1 MPDES
6 AQPYLDTTPPHWVAR
21 GLAHVIIAAFA
32 LTLVAAILVK
42 VPETVSGPFTLVPIR
57 GTDPVR
63 AVKSGVL
70 VEVRVAEGDNVTRG
84 STLFLLRSASMS
96 DRAAD
101 RLTLESQL
109 RANEQRLT
117 ILKSQ
122 YDTRKRSD
130 EAEGRRL
137 QNRIQFLEGL
147 ITSKSKRLALTK
159 MLADSSSSG
168 AKRGAI
174 GQLEASRLELEY
186 STLQE
191 EVDGARNDLAE
202 ARSDITRLEE
212 DGKARDLEYEETRR
226 GLTEAI
232 EAGRIR
238 ATSLQ
243 RDLVNATEG
252 GFSVMAPCDGAVLRL
267 HVNAPGA
274 VVQEGDILSE
284 MGCAG
289 DRLRGELLVP
299 EAGVAQIRPGQGVK
313 LRYDAFPYQRYGV
326 RFATVRWLGPA
337 GSTARDSG
345 EFRALVDLADDSI
358 RVHGQL
364 RALLPGMGGRADI
377 VVGRRSLVSYAFEPI
392 RALREN
398 FAEPPAR

>member
-1 MPDES
+1 MPNEP
-6 AQPYLDTTPPHWVAR
+6 AQTFLDTTPPHWVAR
-21 GLAHVIIAAFA
+21 GLAYVIIAAFVVGILGA
-32 LTLVAAILVK
+32 VLVK
-42 VPETVSGPFTLVPIR
+42 VPETVSGPFTLIPIR

-70 VEVRVAEGDNVTRG
+70 VGVEVSEGDNVTRG
-84 STLFLLRSASMS
+84 ETLFLLRSSSMS

-109 RANEQRLT
+109 RTNEQRMT

-130 EAEGRRL
+130 EAEARRL
-137 QNRIQFLEGL
+137 DNRVQFLQGL
-147 ITSKSKRLALTK
+147 IASKSKRLALTK
-159 MLADSSSSG
+159 ELADSSSSG

-174 GQLEASRLELEY
+174 GKLEASRLELEY

-191 EVDGARNDLAE
+191 EVDGAQNDLAE
-202 ARSDITRLEE
+202 AKADIARLEQ
-212 DGKARDLEYEETRR
+212 DGKARDLEYDETRR
-226 GLTEAI
+226 GLTESI
-232 EAGRIR
+232 ETGRIR
-238 ATSLQ
+238 STSLQ

-252 GFSVMAPCDGAVLRL
+252 GFSVTAPCDGTVLRL

-289 DRLRGELLVP
+289 DRLQGELVIP
-299 EAGVAQIRPGQGVK
+299 EAGIAQVRTGQGVK

-326 RFATVRWLGPA
+326 KFATVRWLGPA

-345 EFRALVDLADDSI
+345 EFRAFVDLADDSI

-377 VVGRRSLVSYAFEPI
+377 VVGKRSLVSYAFEPI

-398 FAEPPAR
+398 FADPPSR

>member
-1 MPDES
+1 MPAEP
-6 AQPYLDTTPPHWVAR
+6 AQSFLDTTPPNWVAR
-21 GLAHVIIAAFA
+21 GLAYVIIAAFV
-32 LTLVAAILVK
+32 LGILGAVVVK
-42 VPETVSGPFTLVPIR
+42 VPETVSGPFTLIPIR

-70 VEVRVAEGDNVTRG
+70 VEVEVAEGDNVTRG
-84 STLFLLRSASMS
+84 ETLFLLRSSSMS

-101 RLTLESQL
+101 RLTVESQL
-109 RANEQRLT
+109 RTNEQRMT

-130 EAEGRRL
+130 EADGRRL
-137 QNRIQFLEGL
+137 ENRVQFLQGL
-147 ITSKSKRLALTK
+147 IASKSKRLALTK
-159 MLADSSSSG
+159 ELADSSSSG

-174 GQLEASRLELEY
+174 GKLEASRLELEY

-191 EVDGARNDLAE
+191 EVDGAQNDLAE
-202 ARSDITRLEE
+202 AKADIARLEQ

-226 GLTEAI
+226 GLTESL
-232 EAGRIR
+232 ETGRIR

-243 RDLVNATEG
+243 RDLVNATEV
-252 GFSVMAPCDGAVLRL
+252 GFSVTAPCDGTVLRL

-289 DRLRGELLVP
+289 DRLQGELRVP
-299 EAGVAQIRPGQGVK
+299 EGGVAQVRPGQGVK

-377 VVGRRSLVSYAFEPI
+377 VVGKRSLVSYAFEPI

-398 FAEPPAR
+398 FAEPPSR

>member
-1 MPDES
+1 MPNEP
-6 AQPYLDTTPPHWVAR
+6 AQTFLDTTPPHWVAR
-21 GLAHVIIAAFA
+21 GLAYVIIAAFVVGILGA
-32 LTLVAAILVK
+32 VLVK
-42 VPETVSGPFTLVPIR
+42 VPETVSGPFTLIPIR

-70 VEVRVAEGDNVTRG
+70 VEVEVSEGDNVTRG
-84 STLFLLRSASMS
+84 ETLFLLRSSSMS

-109 RANEQRLT
+109 RTNEQRMT

-130 EAEGRRL
+130 EAEARRL
-137 QNRIQFLEGL
+137 DNRVQFLQGL
-147 ITSKSKRLALTK
+147 IASKSKRLALTK
-159 MLADSSSSG
+159 ELADSSSSG

-174 GQLEASRLELEY
+174 GKLEASRLELEY

-191 EVDGARNDLAE
+191 EVDGAQNDLAE
-202 ARSDITRLEE
+202 AKADIARLEQ
-212 DGKARDLEYEETRR
+212 DGKARDLEYDETRR
-226 GLTEAI
+226 GLTESI
-232 EAGRIR
+232 ETGRIR
-238 ATSLQ
+238 STSLQ

-252 GFSVMAPCDGAVLRL
+252 GFSVTAPCDGTVLRL

-289 DRLRGELLVP
+289 DRLQGELVIP
-299 EAGVAQIRPGQGVK
+299 EAGIAQVRTGQGVK

-326 RFATVRWLGPA
+326 KFATVRWLGPA

-345 EFRALVDLADDSI
+345 EFRAFVDLADDSI

-377 VVGRRSLVSYAFEPI
+377 VVGKRSLVSYAFEPI

-398 FAEPPAR
+398 FADPPSR

>member
-1 MPDES
+1 M
-6 AQPYLDTTPPHWVAR
+6 
-21 GLAHVIIAAFA
+21 
-32 LTLVAAILVK
+32 
-42 VPETVSGPFTLVPIR
+42 
-57 GTDPVR
+57 
-63 AVKSGVL
+63 
-70 VEVRVAEGDNVTRG
+70 
-84 STLFLLRSASMS
+84 
-96 DRAAD
+96 
-101 RLTLESQL
+101 
-109 RANEQRLT
+109 
-117 ILKSQ
+117 
-122 YDTRKRSD
+122 
-130 EAEGRRL
+130 
-137 QNRIQFLEGL
+137 
-147 ITSKSKRLALTK
+147 
-159 MLADSSSSG
+159 
-168 AKRGAI
+168 
-174 GQLEASRLELEY
+174 
-186 STLQE
+186 
-191 EVDGARNDLAE
+191 
-202 ARSDITRLEE
+202 
-212 DGKARDLEYEETRR
+212 
-226 GLTEAI
+226 

-289 DRLRGELLVP
+289 DPLRGELRVP

-358 RVHGQL
+358 RVHGQMQ
-364 RALLPGMGGRADI
+364 ALLPGMGGRADI

>member
-1 MPDES
+1 MPDDS
-6 AQPYLDTTPPHWVAR
+6 AQPFLDTTPPHWVGAGAGVRHHRRLWAGRAGR
-21 GLAHVIIAAFA
+21 GAGEGAGDRVGA
-32 LTLVAAILVK
+32 LHPGAD
-42 VPETVSGPFTLVPIR
+42 P

-122 YDTRKRSD
+122 YDTRRRSD

-137 QNRIQFLEGL
+137 ANRIQFLEGL
-147 ITSKSKRLALTK
+147 ISSKSKRLALTK
-159 MLADSSSSG
+159 ELADSSSSG

-174 GQLEASRLELEY
+174 GKLEASRLELEY

-191 EVDGARNDLAE
+191 EVEGARNDLEE
-202 ARSDITRLEE
+202 ARSDITRLERGRQGE
-212 DGKARDLEYEETRR
+212 GPGIRGDPARSYRSHGDRPRSGPRPSSGIWSMRPRPVSRWLPPAT
-226 GLTEAI
+226 
-232 EAGRIR
+232 GRYC
-238 ATSLQ
+238 
-243 RDLVNATEG
+243 G
-252 GFSVMAPCDGAVLRL
+252 M
-267 HVNAPGA
+267 HVNAAGA

-284 MGCAG
+284 MACAG
-289 DRLRGELLVP
+289 DRLQGELRVP
-299 EAGVAQIRPGQGVK
+299 EAGVAQVRPGQGVK

-345 EFRALVDLADDSI
+345 EFRALRRS
-358 RVHGQL
+358 
-364 RALLPGMGGRADI
+364 GGRFHPGARPDA
-377 VVGRRSLVSYAFEPI
+377 GLCF
-392 RALREN
+392 
-398 FAEPPAR
+398 PAWAGAPTSWSAGDRW

>member
-32 LTLVAAILVK
+32 LTLVAAVLVK

-70 VEVRVAEGDNVTRG
+70 IEVRVAEGDNVTRG

-137 QNRIQFLEGL
+137 ANRIQFLDGL
-147 ITSKSKRLALTK
+147 ISSKSKRLRVTK
-159 MLADSSSSG
+159 ELADSSSSG

-174 GQLEASRLELEY
+174 GKLEASRLELEY

-238 ATSLQ
+238 AASLQ
-243 RDLVNATEG
+243 RDL
-252 GFSVMAPCDGAVLRL
+252 
-267 HVNAPGA
+267 
-274 VVQEGDILSE
+274 
-284 MGCAG
+284 
-289 DRLRGELLVP
+289 
-299 EAGVAQIRPGQGVK
+299 GQC
-313 LRYDAFPYQRYGV
+313 
-326 RFATVRWLGPA
+326 
-337 GSTARDSG
+337 
-345 EFRALVDLADDSI
+345 
-358 RVHGQL
+358 H
-364 RALLPGMGGRADI
+364 GGRLLGDGPLRRCGTA
-377 VVGRRSLVSYAFEPI
+377 VARQCARGGGAGRGHSERDG
-392 RALREN
+392 LRRR
-398 FAEPPAR
+398 PPPG